1 MLVNHAEIEVR
12 YKETDQMG
20 IVHHSNY
27 LQWFEIG
34 RTKFIEQLGF
44 TYFEMEENGVLIPV
58 TDAYMSYKKPAKYG
72 QKVYVETTLR
82 EYKGARITFDY
93 TIKSSEGE
101 VLVTGYT
108 KHGLVGKD
116 LKPVRLRNVNEE
128 WHLAMQNAIKG

>member
-1 MLVNHAEIEVR
+1 MLVNRAEIEVR

-27 LQWFEIG
+27 LPWFEIG

-44 TYFEMEENGVLIPV
+44 TYFEMEENGVLLPL
-58 TDAYMSYKKPAKYG
+58 TDAYMSYQKPAKYG

-82 EYKGARITFDY
+82 EYKGVRITFDY
-93 TIKSSEGE
+93 TVKSAEGE

-108 KHGLVGKD
+108 KHGFVDND
-116 LKPVRLRNVNEE
+116 LKPVRLRNVNEK
-128 WHLAMQNAIKG
+128 WHTILTNAIKG